1 MLIFTD
7 AAWESGKASAGV
19 VILDPVRAA
28 FELVVPSKWVD
39 EWTRDSEQIISQAE
53 LYAVLAAR
61 VYFRERIKNR
71 RSLFFIDNEAAR
83 CSVIKAFSPSKT
95 MQKLV
100 RMFHEVDMLAP
111 SAWWIERVP
120 STSNPADVPSRAE
133 LSAACETLHLC
144 NWGTRQVQ
152 VELPFQRADSS

>member
-19 VILDPVRAA
+19 VISDPADGLRAA
-28 FELVVPSKWVD
+28 FELVVPNKWVD

-61 VYFRERIKNR
+61 VYFREKIKNRR
-71 RSLFFIDNEAAR
+71 RSLFFVDNEAAR

-120 STSNPADVPSRAE
+120 SKSNPADMPSKP
-133 LSAACETLHLC
+133 LSAQIQFCFH
-144 NWGTRQVQ
+144 GVG
-152 VELPFQRADSS
+152 